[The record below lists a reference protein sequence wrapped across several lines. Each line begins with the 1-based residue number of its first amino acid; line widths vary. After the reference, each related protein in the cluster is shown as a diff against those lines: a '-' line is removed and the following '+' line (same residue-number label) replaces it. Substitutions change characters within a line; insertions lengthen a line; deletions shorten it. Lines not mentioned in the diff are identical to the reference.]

1 MMGLGFGSIINGA
14 MSIIPILIALLLS
27 LSANIETE
35 NGDLLVTENDD
46 ELII

>member
-1 MMGLGFGSIINGA
+1 MGFGNIINGA
-14 MSIIPILIALLLS
+14 ISIIPILIALLLS

>member
-1 MMGLGFGSIINGA
+1 MMGMGFGSVLNGA
-14 MSIIPILIALLLS
+14 MSIIPMLIALLLS
-27 LSANIETE
+27 LSTNIETE